1 MYFTERFNADI
12 LHSIVENERN
22 LRNKLYFIPDREN
35 DPFLLAK
42 KILRN
47 SEDGKIKVI
56 HRQIN
61 NQGRRVAAGG
71 LSLANLARQLRHAA
85 CIDIYI
91 DIDVENAHPVILR
104 FICNQ
109 HKIDCEF
116 LDEYV
121 EDREKLLSEF
131 EDREAGKK
139 AYLTIMNGADGII
152 ECIEGA
158 TRHLKRFS
166 KEMETIRKQLIKD
179 KKREDWATDIKA
191 LANHGNVLC
200 KLSGMVTEADW
211 NHWNTE
217 DFETYLSVVFD
228 AFGED
233 RLMFGSDWPVC
244 LLAASYPHVLRIVEN
259 FIQALSPTAQ
269 EKIMGLNAQKFYNL

>member
-121 EDREKLLSEF
+121 EDREKLLSTAENLH
-131 EDREAGKK
+131 EVLRAIDADLRRSIKSLMWMVGI
-139 AYLTIMNGADGII
+139 LVTIGI
-152 ECIEGA
+152 
-158 TRHLKRFS
+158 T
-166 KEMETIRKQLIKD
+166 
-179 KKREDWATDIKA
+179 
-191 LANHGNVLC
+191 
-200 KLSGMVTEADW
+200 
-211 NHWNTE
+211 
-217 DFETYLSVVFD
+217 
-228 AFGED
+228 AFGWHAKQPAHDEMGKAAE
-233 RLMFGSDWPVC
+233 RLETKMDALLKADSKPVDNIHGS
-244 LLAASYPHVLRIVEN
+244 N
-259 FIQALSPTAQ
+259 
-269 EKIMGLNAQKFYNL
+269 KM